1 MKSKKIKVDEETMR
15 AYMAETLQRKQ
26 APKPFHEQHEKG
38 LFVVNPGY
46 GKKDT
51 NVGRL
56 IKPYGVKKT
65 NNTQPIDEKLE
76 VQSNVSFSVESSRF
90 Q

>member
-1 MKSKKIKVDEETMR
+1 M
-15 AYMAETLQRKQ
+15 
-26 APKPFHEQHEKG
+26 
-38 LFVVNPGY
+38 NPGY

-76 VQSNVSFSVESSRF
+76 IQSNVSFSVESSRF
-90 Q
+90 H

>member
-1 MKSKKIKVDEETMR
+1 M
-15 AYMAETLQRKQ
+15 
-26 APKPFHEQHEKG
+26 
-38 LFVVNPGY
+38 NPGY

-56 IKPYGVKKT
+56 IKPYGVKKA

-76 VQSNVSFSVESSRF
+76 IQSNVSFSVESSRF